1 MYYTIYK
8 ITNNI
13 NNKYYIGKHQTT
25 DLNDDYMG
33 SGKLL
38 KRAIIKYG
46 IENFSKEIIF
56 VYDNEEDMNKK
67 EKELVIISEETYNLC
82 EGGKGGFSYLNKNGL
97 NKSDKQKQVARELI
111 YKLHKTVN
119 YSDEY
124 KESRLKRLKLATE
137 KMREKFP
144 NGTWV
149 GKKHTPETIEKMK
162 KSTKGKQ
169 LGDKNSQFGTCWIT
183 NSKENKKIKKED
195 LEKYESLGY
204 YKGRVQ
210 E

>member
-162 KSTKGKQ
+162 KSTK
-169 LGDKNSQFGTCWIT
+169 
-183 NSKENKKIKKED
+183 
-195 LEKYESLGY
+195 
-204 YKGRVQ
+204 
-210 E
+210 